1 MHSQLTP
8 NQILRNTL
16 IKSNKMVGISHYP
29 CKLNIVISDD
39 DVVVD
44 PDELVDDLTYEIDK
58 N

>member
-1 MHSQLTP
+1 
-8 NQILRNTL
+8 
-16 IKSNKMVGISHYP
+16 MVRVSDYP

-39 DVVVD
+39 DVVVE